1 MAITSASFGRA
12 PVDADLRRTVFS
24 RYIRHNAGGPPP
36 TVSDIL
42 PENAQG
48 FTVTNF
54 SSEWIRIRVG
64 FDPSITSTVP
74 PADRVLLIAPHW
86 SQSFDLGANNTDDL
100 APTYVEPIAS
110 FELDVVDVTS
120 APPGTPANPATFGIV
135 PALASPV
142 VVAINF
148 ASA

>member
-1 MAITSASFGRA
+1 MAITSASVGQS
-12 PVDADLRRTVFS
+12 PVAADTRRNVFS

-36 TVSDIL
+36 TVSAAL

-74 PADRVLLIAPHW
+74 AADRVLLIGPQVTH
-86 SQSFDLGANNTDDL
+86 SVDFGANNADDL
-100 APTYVEPIAS
+100 PTAAIEPIAS

-120 APPGTPANPATFGIV
+120 APPGTPANPAAFSTV
-135 PALASPV
+135 TALASPV